1 MESCKQIQGTATAYP
16 LRCEIEGLSP
26 EETLYLLLSRKT
38 FLPVFPDEYCKA
50 LFNEVR
56 RRSGWKRVVE
66 LALQHG
72 VYPILCYHLL
82 RLQPEGVPNETLWYL
97 RAITHHNERSSQAFI
112 KELCRMLDRFHE
124 HGVRAVPYK
133 GVVLAQELYGDP
145 SLKVVG
151 DIDLIIPKAEV
162 LPAVR
167 LLKELGYSGSG
178 EDEAFYERFTLSSSN
193 QIIMAR
199 ELPDISFAIDIHYD
213 PIACKLGIAALP
225 ETFWDEGLVEK
236 QLFGRSVLSTRY
248 EWTLLFLAIHSM
260 KHRFTQFKGLV
271 DLNEL
276 CLRPEVDWDVV
287 EEIASRH
294 EWTEVLELAL
304 TVCRHTFGTEIPGV
318 FRLDRLPSWV
328 RLFPSPLDRSVFR
341 HFSGPKRLHY
351 FKCFLLRPGWLDY
364 HFFPLPPRLYFM
376 YYFVCPLRIGVS
388 ALYRIIT
395 TGPRVLAKCLSACKS

>member
-1 MESCKQIQGTATAYP
+1 MESCKQIEGTATAYP

-26 EETLYLLLSRKT
+26 EEMLCLLLSRKT
-38 FLPVFPDEYCKA
+38 FLPTFPDEYCKA

-56 RRSGWKRVVE
+56 RRSGWKRVME

-82 RLQPEGVPNETLWYL
+82 RLQPEGVPDETLWYL
-97 RAITHHNERSSQAFI
+97 RAITRHNERRCQAFI
-112 KELCRMLDRFHE
+112 EELCRMLGRFHE

-162 LPAVR
+162 IPAVR
-167 LLKELGYSGSG
+167 LLKELGYSDFGV
-178 EDEAFYERFTLSSSN
+178 DEAFYERFTLSSN
-193 QIIMAR
+193 YQITMVR
-199 ELPDISFAIDIHYD
+199 ELPDISFHIDIHYD
-213 PIACKLGIAALP
+213 PIPCYLGVAALP

-236 QLFGRSVLSTRY
+236 QLFGRSVLSARY
-248 EWTLLFLAIHSM
+248 EWTLLFLAIHNT
-260 KHRFTQFKGLV
+260 KHSLTQFRGLV

-294 EWTEVLELAL
+294 EWTEFLELAL
-304 TVCRHTFGTEIPGV
+304 TVCHRTFGTDVPRV

-328 RLFPSPLDRSVFR
+328 GLFPPPRDYSVFMHVR
-341 HFSGPKRLHY
+341 CPKRLHY
-351 FKCFLLRPGWLDY
+351 LKYLFFWPGCRDY
-364 HFFPLPPRLYFM
+364 HFLPLPPQLYFM
-376 YYFVCPLRIGVS
+376 YFFIRPLRAGAI
-388 ALYRIIT
+388 ALYLIIT
-395 TGPRVLAKCLSACKS
+395 TGLRVLARRLSACKS